1 MASWVN
7 ETLIMGGTAAFV
19 LKTKPAGS
27 PEQQTLGP
35 ARGGGGAGRDKK
47 TGRFWSHW
55 SLFFQYFFS
64 IFSVCSQRVP
74 SQAQ

>member
-1 MASWVN
+1 
-7 ETLIMGGTAAFV
+7 MGGTAAFV

-35 ARGGGGAGRDKK
+35 ARGGGGQGVTRKRDL
-47 TGRFWSHW
+47 GVIGVS
-55 SLFFQYFFS
+55 FFS

>member
-1 MASWVN
+1 
-7 ETLIMGGTAAFV
+7 MGGTAAFV

-47 TGRFWSHW
+47 TGDLGVIGVS
-55 SLFFQYFFS
+55 FFS